1 MSRELN
7 KPAMTELRS
16 KLREADVEYQV
27 IKNTMLRRAVEGT
40 DVEVIQGD
48 FKGPSAIAL
57 SVEDPVA
64 PAKILTD
71 FAKTNPKLEIRV
83 GVLEGKVLDLASIK
97 ALSDLPSRE
106 ELLAQVLAAMDEA
119 IGYSRRIT
127 RGIEV
132 NEDTLAVL
140 KKAGIAQV
148 TITSSARTAQDQAR
162 IMYEN
167 ITRHG
172 VAHQKRL
179 YGSYGDKVI
188 DEYASLHA
196 AGKSQQG
203 VPEQMREI
211 ELGAVDKDR
220 QRQARCCS

>member
-1 MSRELN
+1 MNIESKQQFVEALRERLKKSRVVILTDY
-7 KPAMTELRS
+7 KGLDVAAMTELRS

-106 ELLAQVLAAMDEA
+106 ELLAQVLAAMIAVPTALVTALSDVPRRMVNVLQAIKDQKEA
-119 IGYSRRIT
+119 
-127 RGIEV
+127 E
-132 NEDTLAVL
+132 
-140 KKAGIAQV
+140 
-148 TITSSARTAQDQAR
+148 
-162 IMYEN
+162 
-167 ITRHG
+167 
-172 VAHQKRL
+172 
-179 YGSYGDKVI
+179 
-188 DEYASLHA
+188 A
-196 AGKSQQG
+196 A
-203 VPEQMREI
+203 
-211 ELGAVDKDR
+211 
-220 QRQARCCS
+220 